1 MEIKGRIV
9 QVLPLQTGEGK
20 NGVWKKQEFILE
32 TADSQYPKKICMAAW
47 GDKFADG
54 SISVNNEVNAF
65 FDVESREYNGR
76 WYTDVKVWKIEVL
89 SGLGGIETPSYSSAP
104 ASVPTPSPVSAELAG
119 EEDLPF

>member
-1 MEIKGRIV
+1 MEIKGKII

-32 TADSQYPKKICMAAW
+32 TSDSQYPKKICMAAW
-47 GDKFADG
+47 GDKFGDG
-54 SISVNNEVNAF
+54 AISANNEVNVS

-76 WYTDVKVWKIEVL
+76 WYTDVKVWKIDVL
-89 SGLGGIETPSYSSAP
+89 SGLAGVESQPTAAPSSIP
-104 ASVPTPSPVSAELAG
+104 MPTPVSAELAG